1 ARLRGTVMS
10 AMLAQFGWQ
19 DVLALALGALLFVV
33 ALRWRRRR
41 GHGCANCP
49 QRDPQRDPQRH

>member
-1 ARLRGTVMS
+1 MS